1 MEKKAIQRIQSISE
15 FHQIRG
21 LQKPEHPL
29 ISVIDFSTMTRPAN
43 IAEFNWML
51 DFYQIS
57 IKRGMAFKMKYGQQQ
72 YDFDEGVMFFLAPQQ
87 IFSVE
92 HDPNSVTSQS
102 GFMLLIH
109 PDFFWRTALA
119 KTIRQYEFFDYA
131 VHEALFLSAREEETL
146 NTIMTNIQQELLG
159 NMDKFSQT
167 IIVSHIETLLNY
179 SERFYERQFIVRK
192 ITNHQILDRME
203 SLLNNYFNSD
213 ELLSKGLP
221 TVQLVA
227 DELHISPNYLSR
239 LLKTLTGQSTQQF
252 IHDKL
257 IERAKEKLSTTDLS
271 VSEIAY
277 QLGFEHP
284 QSFTKLFKAKTSQSP
299 LLFRQAFN

>member
-92 HDPNSVTSQS
+92 HDPNSVASQS

-146 NTIMTNIQQELLG
+146 NTIMTNIQQELRG

-167 IIVSHIETLLNY
+167 IIISHIETLLNY

-271 VSEIAY
+271 ISEIAY

-299 LLFRQAFN
+299 LLFRQSFN